1 MTARAPGSSRGYS
14 FVAPGAS
21 AGSLQAPGRSTAL
34 PRVDDR
40 LAPPETRLEYLHGF
54 EIFAAPADQGH
65 ATRHWDLTY
74 VLGAYVAKSYL
85 GAVDMLTRTTEIND
99 FAPDASIFP
108 EDPDPVTGGRRLEEL
123 AFEISDKQSIGV
135 PTAKARQLIARGVR
149 RVFCVLVG
157 KRRVMEWSRA
167 TDGWEPLPMSAT
179 IQDRCLVRSLPI
191 AALLDGAASDDAVA
205 RALLAKGVP
214 ALEEALRA
222 QAKQAKI
229 EGKAE
234 GRSEGRSEGL
244 SEGISEGQIQAKHE
258 MLAMILRERKLDVP
272 PSVAAKIEAC
282 RDGARLDE
290 WLRRALT
297 ASSASGLFDKPAR
310 KTAAKKRG

>member
-1 MTARAPGSSRGYS
+1 MTARSPGSSGGYS
-14 FVAPGAS
+14 LHAPGAS
-21 AGSLQAPGRSTAL
+21 SGALHAPGSASPL

-40 LAPPETRLEYLHGF
+40 LAPPETRVEYLNGF
-54 EIFAAPADQGH
+54 ELFAAPADEPC

-74 VLGAYVAKSYL
+74 VLGGYVTDSYS
-85 GAVDMLTRTTEIND
+85 GAVDMLTRADEVND

-108 EDPDPVTGGRRLEEL
+108 KDPDPVSGGRRLEEL
-123 AFEISDKQSIGV
+123 AFEITDKQSIGV

-167 TDGWEPLPMSAT
+167 TGGWEPLPTSAS
-179 IQDRCLVRSLPI
+179 IEDPCLVRPLPI

-214 ALEEALRA
+214 ALQEALQA
-222 QAKQAKI
+222 QAEMGKA

-234 GRSEGRSEGL
+234 GLTEGL
-244 SEGISEGQIQAKHE
+244 SEGQIRAKRDAI
-258 MLAMILRERKLDVP
+258 AMILRERKLDMP
-272 PSVAAKIEAC
+272 HSVAAKIEAC
-282 RDGARLDE
+282 RDGERLDE

-297 ASSASGLFDKPAR
+297 ASSASATLEKPTR
-310 KTAAKKRG
+310 KTAPKKR